1 MVRSGADRPAI
12 STGPA
17 LMIPAGYPRDL
28 PSALLRA
35 ARDFSGAG
43 VVEIGA
49 DGRETKLDF
58 PTLLELAA
66 RILAGLRANGV
77 RAGDPAVVHCTEP
90 VGFFA
95 AFWACTLG
103 GIRPLLMAP
112 SPEGDRTEAGRER
125 LRTVTDLLGW
135 TVLIGRPSDLPD
147 DLGLP
152 VLDPDALA
160 GHEPTNEFHRPAAD
174 DVAVLML
181 SSGTTG
187 TPKIVQL
194 THRGLV
200 EFAAGTPAML
210 PVRPGQ
216 TTLNWLPLDQS
227 GAFLLYHLLPVFTGC
242 TNIHVNT
249 NWVLAD
255 PLRWLD
261 LMDQHR
267 VNHSWSP
274 NFGYRVTT
282 QAIAGEP
289 DRHWDL
295 SALRSLVSGGEQ
307 ITVPVM
313 TEFLR
318 LTNRFGVVPETFVA
332 AWGMTETV
340 TGITFARPGL
350 TPNVHRVRVPPT
362 GIVEW
367 VDQRPSSGKVAVA
380 RPGKT
385 RAEAPGVLSL
395 VSVGAPAPGT
405 TVRIVAPN
413 GAVLP
418 EGRIGQLQVASAR
431 VTPGYLGNLEA
442 DREAFPVG
450 NWPMRKW
457 LSTGDQGFITG
468 GQVVITGR
476 DSERIIMRGTLYYAH
491 DIEAVAAA
499 VVGAEAGLVAACAV
513 PDVESGTD
521 RLVVFY
527 ALTPDS
533 IPGMDQAI
541 RSLIQ
546 TRLQLVAEVVGV
558 PRRDFPTTPGGKI
571 LRPLLK
577 QRWLD
582 GTLETPPHPYVEPA
596 GATSYSGP
604 TGEGP
609 ESATANTHISAEE
622 LEAGE
627 RTTELPT
634 VRLAWQ
640 RTLQQI
646 PTPPQRP
653 TLGTPT
659 DPLTAPASALPSDA
673 SPPADAPAPAEP
685 LATAADDQLPASE
698 PFTSPD
704 APAPA
709 EPVSSTPDGLPSA
722 TDPAA
727 EAATPSGPQA
737 PADPVSTAADEQ
749 LPASELLTSTDAAA
763 PAELVPTAADGLPPA
778 TEPEALATG
787 DAQAPG
793 EPVQGHSDA
802 LAADSPTA
810 SEPADVPSAGDALTE
825 PVSAPE
831 AAPVDASTDSAE
843 PQSASAGDVPGNTP
857 AEVASAPVDETAPK
871 TPAEPID
878 GEATTADSAPDD
890 TSAEVD
896 SAPADDT
903 APTESSGLVDGAVP
917 ATDSDAPTVGD
928 APADVVA
935 VSAVSQPDAPEASGE
950 SAPACAEAVTAP
962 AEPTT
967 PIDVPE
973 AEAAPQADLSETPA
987 ASADVEE
994 APTSVEEPEAPTASA
1009 DVQET
1014 PATSPQADDAEASAE
1029 SAPVDVQETPAA
1041 DVQEAP
1047 AASTLADDEGAPA
1060 ASAPDEDVQ
1069 ESDAQ
1074 VDAPASSDSADG
1086 QSGESAEVPTEDE
1099 STDAVARTT
1108 ELPEAVDSS
1117 AHPVADE
1124 PADERSL
1131 VAESGV
1137 EVAEGS
1143 PERADAS
1150 PESAEQ
1156 VAGTSA
1162 ESAER
1167 DSESSPASGEQ
1178 VSDASLESGE
1188 QIPDAA
1194 PQSGEQVPDA
1204 LPESA
1209 EDLPGTSA
1217 ESAELES
1224 ESVDGLSEQRAAD
1237 LQRADEAVG
1246 ERASGHGSIEPETES
1261 SDEPVDVSA
1270 SAQAEQ
1276 LPAGEPDPAAEVES
1290 VEPAEGEA
1298 TESVEAEEPETAAVG
1313 AEGLDSSSVEPSAE
1327 EPESVTVGAEGLDS
1341 SSVEPS
1347 AEESSASQEPGA
1359 VEADAPE
1366 VAEPAAQVEVP
1377 APDAPEVDVESS
1389 AAELQSSA
1397 APVADP
1403 AHRMA
1408 QAPTARQLPT
1418 SKPST
1423 RDEAAAPELVID
1435 QPVEAELNASAE
1447 RPVEA
1452 EVVTDD
1458 LAEAAEPEL
1467 ADEPDDAQDP
1477 AASDATE
1484 ELVKAADAEPDS
1496 AENVAAPV
1504 GDSPESATE
1513 AGVLA
1518 AATQPAVEPVVVP
1531 EPAQLAAE
1539 AAVVPAATQPAA
1551 EAAVVQTP
1559 AQPAA
1564 ALVEPVAVVGVA
1576 GRFPGAETLEQFWDN
1591 LVGGVES
1598 VRRFA
1603 TDESGELAVSGVLEH
1618 VESFDAKFFGLS
1630 DREAELMDPA
1640 QRLFLEVCHQA
1651 LEHAGYGGVTNRVGV
1666 FAGSGMNLYNRQP
1679 QARDSLAARVAYR
1692 LGLTGPAIGVQSA
1705 WSSSL
1710 VAVHLACQALR
1721 SGDAD
1726 LALAGA
1732 SAVQVPQATSYQPS
1746 SESILS
1752 PSGHVRAFDA
1762 AADGTV
1768 GGNGVAAVLLKRL
1781 DQAVADGD
1789 TVYAVIRGTAVSSD
1803 DVASSNQTLI
1813 ERALERAGF
1822 AAESLSYLEANAIGS
1837 VTADAVEVQA
1847 LTTAIRR
1854 HTDKVGF
1861 CTIGSV
1867 KPNIGHLDS
1876 ASGMAG
1882 LIKTI
1887 LMLQHR
1893 TLVPTINYTEP
1904 NPALAL
1910 GSSPFVVA
1918 TEARDWEA
1926 GTTLRAG
1933 VSALDAGGTN
1943 AHVILEEPPR
1953 QVRRGDDGPVVLP
1966 LSAPDPDALTDLVE
1980 LYRADLE
1987 QGTGHRL
1994 IDLAGTAALGRPAH
2008 RHRIAVAGAS
2018 EAELVDALG
2027 SAQATEI
2034 PRGGPGPLGYA
2045 FTGQGAARRGMAAGL
2060 AARFPVFRSVLDEC
2074 DRVYAE
2080 ETGGSLLDLLLTPAG
2095 QSEGVWPTETAQP
2108 ALFAF
2113 ELALARLWQSFG
2125 VQPALVVGHS
2135 VGEYAALCVAEA
2147 LSLADGVR
2155 LTAKRGELM
2164 QRGTAPGAMVS
2175 VRADADRVR
2184 ELAQTSGVEIA
2195 AGNGPQSFVLTG
2207 SEVIVGQLAEQLDQ
2221 LQVAWQRLD
2230 VDRAFH
2236 SSLVDPILAD
2246 FATIVRGIT
2255 LKPLRTPMVSS
2266 WSGELLESGTVLDGD
2281 YLVGQLR
2288 QPVLFGDAVEAVTA
2302 AGCRRFLELGPDAV
2316 LSPAGRRIAPNSTWI
2331 PAQRL
2336 GQDPVLATMNGLAE
2350 LYEQGTEITWSKV
2363 YGYGGRVPL
2372 PTYPFRR
2379 VHHPVDTSSAA
2390 PAAVADGVVRG
2401 SVSAFERAARAQAVG
2416 FAPSSAAVKRIPLD
2430 PPAEVAEVAAV
2441 DDNAEEESPFALPE
2455 ETHSVD
2461 ADYLAQAGSLSGDE
2475 VSAERYRESLDAV
2488 LDLTCDVLRLDPYDL
2503 TVDHTFAELGGTA
2516 ESMAPVIDR
2525 INEQFSVELT
2535 AETLFSSY
2543 TTPHK
2548 LATAVAVQ
2556 TTRADD
2562 EQVAESNE
2570 PAEAPVVEEETV
2582 EPVEIAV
2589 SEVEATPVEAES
2601 SEPVGEPD
2609 ARVALAVLGTGLAEL
2624 AARVEEAAT
2633 ATSAAEL
2640 PGSGMAALMS
2650 QQLRVAGQLVDGVTK
2665 LMREQLSLL
2674 SDTTS
2679 STPEPA
2685 ETGYDAAVPAAPFA
2699 GGTFGPETPG
2709 TTQTSAEN
2717 EPAGDGDEA
2726 ADVAGASAA
2735 DDGAEADPI
2744 DADGR
2749 DDSGAAA
2756 ERPDAGARDDS
2767 AGGERSV
2774 VPVLYSDGR
2783 VGELR
2788 RVVVEGEMAPAVGG
2802 RRRDVGYW
2810 QVALA
2815 GAEPL
2820 VLPADGGR
2828 RGEVASVKLE
2838 LEDELGDAVFVF
2850 SRERKVSPLM
2860 TMLAAVG
2867 TVLGRFAA
2875 QEDVTIGSAL
2885 IRPQGDTSA
2894 GVRRALPIRID
2905 LSGEPDLGELAHRVR
2920 DVTTGAFDH
2929 AGTDLAILQRDPLF
2943 QILVEFE
2950 DGEEELPEPLDLRL
2964 RLTHHGAGIT
2974 CTADYRAGLF
2984 HRSTIDRLLNY
2995 LQAVLRRATAEP
3007 RLRLP
3012 QLMMPIAA
3020 DLEALRRLE
3029 GDLEPVGPIGRG
3041 RRDAVVAGELSG
3053 LHTLFEQQVARTPD
3067 AVALVQGQREL
3078 TYTELDRRSNAV
3090 AWQLTDLGV
3099 KPGQLV
3105 AVRVARGTEL
3115 VVAVL
3120 GVLKSGAAYLP
3131 LDPGVPESRWAFMVN
3146 DAAAVALVG
3155 DDAALADRLG
3165 LRLVPVAT
3173 SDSDPRSR
3181 QAPPVQA
3188 AADDLAYC
3196 IYTSGS
3202 NGNPKGVLVP
3212 HRGPVNLVRHYL
3224 RTRSSLRT
3232 LQWTSFGFDVHVQEM
3247 FTALASG
3254 SALVLIGEDDR
3265 YDPDAVISALRDHGV
3280 ERLFMA
3286 FSPLTALLATMR
3298 RLPELPALRE
3308 IVAGGEAMVLTH
3320 KVRDFLD
3327 AHPECRLYNEYGPVE
3342 ASIVTTIHA
3351 VDPTED
3357 RPSIGRPVDGVAVR
3371 LLDQVGRPVPVG
3383 GVGEIHLGGAAV
3395 AQGYIGR
3402 PDETETAFVPDPAH
3416 PGGRLYRSRDLG
3428 RWRPDGTLEY
3438 LGRADDQV
3446 KIRGHR
3452 VEPGETEHV
3461 LADQP
3466 GVIDAVV
3473 IAISDH
3479 GGDTCLIGYVVLE
3492 DSDPATLAR
3501 LMLDLGK
3508 ELPIY
3513 LVPADLIPIEELPL
3527 DDNGRLDRTR
3537 LPEPEWLH
3545 P

>member
-1 MVRSGADRPAI
+1 MVRSSADRPAI

-35 ARDFSGAG
+35 ARDFGAAG
-43 VVEIGA
+43 VVEIGP

-112 SPEGDRTEAGRER
+112 SLEGDRTESGRER

-187 TPKIVQL
+187 APKIVQL

-249 NWVLAD
+249 RWVLDD

-274 NFGYRVTT
+274 NFGYRLAT

-313 TEFLR
+313 SEFLR

-362 GIVEW
+362 GVVEW

-380 RPGKT
+380 RPGKPRT
-385 RAEAPGVLSL
+385 EAPGVLSL

-442 DREAFPVG
+442 DRTAFPVG
-450 NWPMRKW
+450 NWPARKW
-457 LSTGDQGFITG
+457 LATGDQGFITG

-476 DSERIIMRGTLYYAH
+476 DSERIIMSGKLYYAH
-491 DIEAVAAA
+491 DIEAVAAT
-499 VVGAEAGLVAACAV
+499 VVGAEHGLVAACGVA
-513 PDVESGTD
+513 DTEAGTD

-533 IPGMDQAI
+533 VPGMDQAI

-546 TRLQLVAEVVGV
+546 SRLQLAAEVVGV
-558 PRRDFPTTPGGKI
+558 PRRDFPTTPGGKV

-582 GTLETPPHPYVEPA
+582 GTLETPPHPHIEPA
-596 GATSYSGP
+596 GATPFSGP
-604 TGEGP
+604 TGQGP
-609 ESATANTHISAEE
+609 ESATAHTQTTPSDEDPT
-622 LEAGE
+622 E
-627 RTTELPT
+627 RTTELP
-634 VRLAWQ
+634 VIRLAWQ
-640 RTLQQI
+640 RTLANSI

-653 TLGTPT
+653 T
-659 DPLTAPASALPSDA
+659 
-673 SPPADAPAPAEP
+673 
-685 LATAADDQLPASE
+685 Q
-698 PFTSPD
+698 
-704 APAPA
+704 
-709 EPVSSTPDGLPSA
+709 
-722 TDPAA
+722 
-727 EAATPSGPQA
+727 
-737 PADPVSTAADEQ
+737 
-749 LPASELLTSTDAAA
+749 LLTPPNPDT
-763 PAELVPTAADGLPPA
+763 ELTPEPTAQ
-778 TEPEALATG
+778 T
-787 DAQAPG
+787 
-793 EPVQGHSDA
+793 
-802 LAADSPTA
+802 
-810 SEPADVPSAGDALTE
+810 
-825 PVSAPE
+825 
-831 AAPVDASTDSAE
+831 
-843 PQSASAGDVPGNTP
+843 
-857 AEVASAPVDETAPK
+857 
-871 TPAEPID
+871 TPAEPD
-878 GEATTADSAPDD
+878 QPEAPAADD
-890 TSAEVD
+890 TSPAAEH
-896 SAPADDT
+896 
-903 APTESSGLVDGAVP
+903 
-917 ATDSDAPTVGD
+917 
-928 APADVVA
+928 
-935 VSAVSQPDAPEASGE
+935 PEA
-950 SAPACAEAVTAP
+950 
-962 AEPTT
+962 
-967 PIDVPE
+967 
-973 AEAAPQADLSETPA
+973 SETPA
-987 ASADVEE
+987 AAEQ
-994 APTSVEEPEAPTASA
+994 PTSEPATQPTPVESDEPEAPAA
-1009 DVQET
+1009 
-1014 PATSPQADDAEASAE
+1014 AEHSEAA
-1029 SAPVDVQETPAA
+1029 ETPAA
-1041 DVQEAP
+1041 EQPTSEPATQVTPAETDDVAAPAADETSAAAQHPDAVDTPAAEQPTAEPATQSTPVESDEVAAAIAVQPQPAESPAATAEHPAAQADSAQVDAEEQPDAAEPTEDADAAVEQPASPEPARAEQPTAEPAAQTTPAEPDEDAAPAGADETPAETSNPELSSEAGAPAAEQPETPAPAVPNAAVDSADGAAPAVAEQPTPVELTEDADPAVDQPASAEPTRAEQPRVEPAAQVSPAEPDEDAASTAAQSDAAEPALAEHPAAEPTAQATPAEPDKVVPAAADETSTTGPDTELSSTSVTHPTAPEPAAVPEPDAEQSEPADPGAAEEPAVEPQPVEVPVARVEPVEVAQPAHTDESAAAPESDAEDVAAAEPAAQPAAEPSGALDAHADPAEAAEVAVPAAAQSEAGEPALAEQPTAESSAASGAQGIPAEAGEVAAPAADETLAKAPNAELPPGTDEPEAP
-1047 AASTLADDEGAPA
+1047 AAVQAEAVEPALADEATAESSVASDAQGTPAEAGEVAATAADETPAKAANAELPPGTDEPEAPA
-1060 ASAPDEDVQ
+1060 AVQAEAVEAGPAEQLESVGADVVSESVEVATPAVAQAEAVEPALADEATAESSA
-1069 ESDAQ
+1069 A
-1074 VDAPASSDSADG
+1074 
-1086 QSGESAEVPTEDE
+1086 SGEQADPAEAGE
-1099 STDAVARTT
+1099 VA
-1108 ELPEAVDSS
+1108 AF
-1117 AHPVADE
+1117 VADE
-1124 PADERSL
+1124 SEAVEPALVERPESVGL
-1131 VAESGV
+1131 DGVQPVAAPAVAQAEAVELAVGLEGVRPAEVAAAAVAARSEGV
-1137 EVAEGS
+1137 EVAEVAV
-1143 PERADAS
+1143 ER
-1150 PESAEQ
+1150 P
-1156 VAGTSA
+1156 
-1162 ESAER
+1162 
-1167 DSESSPASGEQ
+1167 
-1178 VSDASLESGE
+1178 
-1188 QIPDAA
+1188 
-1194 PQSGEQVPDA
+1194 
-1204 LPESA
+1204 
-1209 EDLPGTSA
+1209 
-1217 ESAELES
+1217 
-1224 ESVDGLSEQRAAD
+1224 
-1237 LQRADEAVG
+1237 
-1246 ERASGHGSIEPETES
+1246 
-1261 SDEPVDVSA
+1261 
-1270 SAQAEQ
+1270 
-1276 LPAGEPDPAAEVES
+1276 ES
-1290 VEPAEGEA
+1290 VEPAAAEERAVEPEAVVGSDAQVEQPEVGEPESFDEPVDPEQAASELVDAEAAGVVGPEVAEVGEA
-1298 TESVEAEEPETAAVG
+1298 AVEQSEAGASAPAEESSSEPSLETQAKSVDGDVAASAAQPVVADGAPDAEVELAAAGSEEQAKVAGAVGRGLAAVG
-1313 AEGLDSSSVEPSAE
+1313 AL
-1327 EPESVTVGAEGLDS
+1327 
-1341 SSVEPS
+1341 
-1347 AEESSASQEPGA
+1347 
-1359 VEADAPE
+1359 
-1366 VAEPAAQVEVP
+1366 VAEPGGKVAGQAGRGGKG
-1377 APDAPEVDVESS
+1377 AVD
-1389 AAELQSSA
+1389 
-1397 APVADP
+1397 
-1403 AHRMA
+1403 
-1408 QAPTARQLPT
+1408 
-1418 SKPST
+1418 
-1423 RDEAAAPELVID
+1423 
-1435 QPVEAELNASAE
+1435 
-1447 RPVEA
+1447 
-1452 EVVTDD
+1452 
-1458 LAEAAEPEL
+1458 
-1467 ADEPDDAQDP
+1467 
-1477 AASDATE
+1477 
-1484 ELVKAADAEPDS
+1484 
-1496 AENVAAPV
+1496 
-1504 GDSPESATE
+1504 G
-1513 AGVLA
+1513 
-1518 AATQPAVEPVVVP
+1518 
-1531 EPAQLAAE
+1531 
-1539 AAVVPAATQPAA
+1539 
-1551 EAAVVQTP
+1551 
-1559 AQPAA
+1559 
-1564 ALVEPVAVVGVA
+1564 VAVVGLA
-1576 GRFPGAETLEQFWDN
+1576 GRFPGAETLEVFWDN

-1598 VRRFA
+1598 VGPA
-1603 TDESGELAVSGVLEH
+1603 GGVLDD

-1651 LEHAGYGGVTNRVGV
+1651 LEHGGYGGTTNRVGV
-1666 FAGSGMNLYNRQP
+1666 FAGSGMNLYGRRPQP
-1679 QARDSLAARVAYR
+1679 RDSLAARVAYR

-1732 SAVQVPQATSYQPS
+1732 AAVQVPQATGPEPS
-1746 SESILS
+1746 EVLS
-1752 PSGHVRAFDA
+1752 PSGHARAFDA

-1789 TVYAVIRGTAVSSD
+1789 TVYAVIRGTAVSSED
-1803 DVASSNQTLI
+1803 APGGNQADLI
-1813 ERALERAGF
+1813 ERALQRAGF

-1837 VTADAVEVQA
+1837 GPADAAEVRA
-1847 LTTAIRR
+1847 LSAALRR

-1876 ASGMAG
+1876 AAGMAG

-1893 TLVPTINYTEP
+1893 MLVPTINYRKP
-1904 NPALAL
+1904 NPEL
-1910 GSSPFVVA
+1910 GLDGSPF
-1918 TEARDWEA
+1918 TIGTKARDWES

-1933 VSALDAGGTN
+1933 VSALDEGGTN

-1980 LYRADLE
+1980 LYRTDLGH
-1987 QGTGHRL
+1987 GTGHRL
-1994 IDLAGTAALGRPAH
+1994 IDLAGTTALGRSAH
-2008 RHRIAVAGAS
+2008 RHRIAVAGGT

-2027 SAQATEI
+2027 SAQATEA
-2034 PRGGPGPLGYA
+2034 PRGGPGALGYA

-2080 ETGGSLLDLLLTPAG
+2080 ETGGSLLELLLTPAG
-2095 QSEGVWPTETAQP
+2095 SDGVWPTETAQP

-2147 LSLADGVR
+2147 LSPADGVR

-2184 ELAQTSGVEIA
+2184 ELARTSGVEIA
-2195 AGNGPQSFVLTG
+2195 AGNGPQSYVLSG
-2207 SEVIVGQLAEQLDQ
+2207 SEVIVGQLAAQLDQ
-2221 LQVAWQRLD
+2221 LQVAYQRLD

-2236 SSLVDPILAD
+2236 SSLVEPILSD
-2246 FATIVRGIT
+2246 FAEIVRGIT

-2266 WSGELLESGTVLDGD
+2266 WSGELLESGTVLDSE

-2350 LYEQGTEITWSKV
+2350 LYEQGQEINWSKV
-2363 YGYGGRVPL
+2363 YAFSGRVPL

-2379 VHHPVDTSSAA
+2379 VHHSIETPAATTAAA
-2390 PAAVADGVVRG
+2390 PEGR
-2401 SVSAFERAARAQAVG
+2401 SQVSAFERAARAQAVG
-2416 FAPSSAAVKRIPLD
+2416 STAAVKRIPLD
-2430 PPAEVAEVAAV
+2430 PPAEVAEIETA
-2441 DDNAEEESPFALPE
+2441 DEQLDEESPFALPA

-2475 VSAERYRESLDAV
+2475 VSAERYRDALDAV
-2488 LDLTCDVLRLDPYDL
+2488 LDLTCEELRLDPYDL
-2503 TVDHTFAELGGTA
+2503 TVDHTFAELGATP
-2516 ESMAPVIDR
+2516 ESMAPVIDQ
-2525 INEQFSVELT
+2525 INERFTVELT
-2535 AETLFSSY
+2535 PGELFGAF

-2556 TTRADD
+2556 TARADA
-2562 EQVAESNE
+2562 EEEVAESNE
-2570 PAEAPVVEEETV
+2570 EPETPVVE
-2582 EPVEIAV
+2582 AV
-2589 SEVEATPVEAES
+2589 SVPVVELAVAEVGVDTDDP
-2601 SEPVGEPD
+2601 
-2609 ARVALAVLGTGLAEL
+2609 RTALAVLGSGLAEL
-2624 AARVEEAAT
+2624 AAKVDEAAA
-2633 ATSAAEL
+2633 ATGAAEL

-2650 QQLRVAGQLVDGVTK
+2650 QQLRVAGQLVEGVTK
-2665 LMREQLSLL
+2665 LMSEQLALL
-2674 SDTTS
+2674 NEVQTTQ
-2679 STPEPA
+2679 P
-2685 ETGYDAAVPAAPFA
+2685 AVPVDEEVAE
-2699 GGTFGPETPG
+2699 GNEMPE
-2709 TTQTSAEN
+2709 
-2717 EPAGDGDEA
+2717 GDQ
-2726 ADVAGASAA
+2726 AA
-2735 DDGAEADPI
+2735 DDMIDDPGAPVAVVDVPDDELPGLVDEDP
-2744 DADGR
+2744 R
-2749 DDSGAAA
+2749 
-2756 ERPDAGARDDS
+2756 ER
-2767 AGGERSV
+2767 
-2774 VPVLYSDGR
+2774 
-2783 VGELR
+2783 ELR
-2788 RVVVEGEMAPAVGG
+2788 RVVVEQEVAPSVAGW
-2802 RRRDVGYW
+2802 RRDLGYW

-2820 VLPADGGR
+2820 VLPADGVRTGK
-2828 RGEVASVKLE
+2828 VASVKLE
-2838 LEDELGDAVFVF
+2838 LTDELGDEVFVF

-2875 QEDVTIGSAL
+2875 QDDVTIGSAL

-2894 GVRRALPIRID
+2894 APRRALPIRID

-2920 DVTTGAFDH
+2920 DVTTGAFEH
-2929 AGTDLAILQRDPLF
+2929 AGTDLAILERDPLF
-2943 QILVEFE
+2943 QVLVEFE
-2950 DGEEELPEPLDLRL
+2950 DGDDELPEPLDLRL

-2974 CTADYRAGLF
+2974 CTADYREGLL
-2984 HRSTIDRLLNY
+2984 HRATIDRLLNY
-2995 LQAVLRRATAEP
+2995 LQAVLHRATNEP

-3012 QLMMPIAA
+3012 QLMQPIAS

-3029 GDLEPVGPIGRG
+3029 GDLEPVGPIGRS

-3067 AVALVQGQREL
+3067 AVALAQGNREL
-3078 TYTELDRRSNAV
+3078 TYAELDRRANAV
-3090 AWQLTDLGV
+3090 AWQLADLGV
-3099 KPGQLV
+3099 KPGQIV
-3105 AVRVARGTEL
+3105 AIRVARGTEL

-3120 GVLKSGAAYLP
+3120 AVLKSGAAYLP

-3165 LRLVPVAT
+3165 LTLVPVAAV
-3173 SDSDPRSR
+3173 DGDPRAR

-3188 AADDLAYC
+3188 AADDIAYC
-3196 IYTSGS
+3196 IYISGS

-3254 SALVLIGEDDR
+3254 AGLVLIGEDDR
-3265 YDPDAVISALRDHGV
+3265 YDPDAVIAALRDHQV
-3280 ERLFMA
+3280 ERLFMT

-3320 KVRDFLD
+3320 KVREFLD
-3327 AHPECRLYNEYGPVE
+3327 AHPDCRLFNEYGPVE
-3342 ASIVTTIHA
+3342 ASIVTTIHE
-3351 VDPTED
+3351 VDPAED

-3371 LLDQVGRPVPVG
+3371 LLDQALRPVPVG

-3395 AQGYIGR
+3395 AQGYLGR
-3402 PDETETAFVPDPAH
+3402 PEETELMFVPDPVH
-3416 PGGRLYRSRDLG
+3416 PGGRLYRTRDLG

-3473 IAISDH
+3473 VANNDPA
-3479 GGDTCLIGYVVLE
+3479 GDTCLIGYVVLE
-3492 DSDPATLAR
+3492 DSDPAVLAR

-3527 DDNGRLDRTR
+3527 DDNGRLDRGR
-3537 LPEPEWLH
+3537 LPEPEWLR

>member
-35 ARDFSGAG
+35 ARDFGSAG

-49 DGRETKLDF
+49 DGRETRLDF

-249 NWVLAD
+249 DWVLAD

-274 NFGYRVTT
+274 NFGYRLAT

-350 TPNVHRVRVPPT
+350 TPNVHRVRIPPT

-367 VDQRPSSGKVAVA
+367 VDQRPSTGKVAVA

-457 LSTGDQGFITG
+457 LATGDQGFITG

-491 DIEAVAAA
+491 DIEAVAAT
-499 VVGAEAGLVAACAV
+499 VVGAEQGLVAACAV
-513 PDVESGTD
+513 PDAESGTD

-546 TRLQLVAEVVGV
+546 TRLHLAAEVVGV

-596 GATSYSGP
+596 GATPYSGP

-609 ESATANTHISAEE
+609 ESATADTQISAEE
-622 LEAGE
+622 DPSE

-640 RTLQQI
+640 RTLQQSI

-653 TLGTPT
+653 TLGAPLTEPSPTPAEAPPTDVPDSPQPSKPVDELQSSTPT
-659 DPLTAPASALPSDA
+659 EREEAPAAAATEVPVLEAADEVGSSAPTEREDGPVAASVDRGLASSDVVESADA
-673 SPPADAPAPAEP
+673 SAPADAAESSASAESEEALAAASTEVPVLEAADEVESPAPTEREDGPVAASVDRG
-685 LATAADDQLPASE
+685 LASSDVLESADAS
-698 PFTSPD
+698 
-704 APAPA
+704 
-709 EPVSSTPDGLPSA
+709 
-722 TDPAA
+722 
-727 EAATPSGPQA
+727 A
-737 PADPVSTAADEQ
+737 PADAAESS
-749 LPASELLTSTDAAA
+749 AS
-763 PAELVPTAADGLPPA
+763 AES
-778 TEPEALATG
+778 EEALAAAST
-787 DAQAPG
+787 DVPEAPVVASADEFESLAPT
-793 EPVQGHSDA
+793 EPQDGPVAASVDRGLAPSDVREPA
-802 LAADSPTA
+802 EA
-810 SEPADVPSAGDALTE
+810 SEPADELESSTPVEGEDASAAGPTDVPALASADEVGSTASAEGEDVPAAASVERGLASSDVRE
-825 PVSAPE
+825 LPEASAPAVELESSTQVEGEE
-831 AAPVDASTDSAE
+831 ASAAASTDVPEDPVVASADEVESPAPAESEDVPAAASVERALASSDVLELAEESEPAAELESAAPAESEETPVADAPDVASVDEVESSASAEGEDVPAAASVDRGLASSDVRESAEASAPAVELEPSTPVEGEEASATASTDVPEVPVDASAE
-843 PQSASAGDVPGNTP
+843 SP
-857 AEVASAPVDETAPK
+857 
-871 TPAEPID
+871 
-878 GEATTADSAPDD
+878 
-890 TSAEVD
+890 
-896 SAPADDT
+896 
-903 APTESSGLVDGAVP
+903 
-917 ATDSDAPTVGD
+917 
-928 APADVVA
+928 
-935 VSAVSQPDAPEASGE
+935 
-950 SAPACAEAVTAP
+950 AP
-962 AEPTT
+962 AE
-967 PIDVPE
+967 DVPAAASVDRGLAPSDVLE
-973 AEAAPQADLSETPA
+973 SAEASEPADELE
-987 ASADVEE
+987 SA
-994 APTSVEEPEAPTASA
+994 
-1009 DVQET
+1009 
-1014 PATSPQADDAEASAE
+1014 ASAE
-1029 SAPVDVQETPAA
+1029 SEETPAA
-1041 DVQEAP
+1041 DSADAPDVASADEVGASAEGEDVPAAASVERGLALYDVPDSSAEDGEAP
-1047 AASTLADDEGAPA
+1047 AATSTDLPEAPVPTGEAESSGPGEGADA
-1060 ASAPDEDVQ
+1060 ATSTGVPD
-1069 ESDAQ
+1069 
-1074 VDAPASSDSADG
+1074 ASVLASADG
-1086 QSGESAEVPTEDE
+1086 V
-1099 STDAVARTT
+1099 
-1108 ELPEAVDSS
+1108 
-1117 AHPVADE
+1117 
-1124 PADERSL
+1124 
-1131 VAESGV
+1131 
-1137 EVAEGS
+1137 
-1143 PERADAS
+1143 
-1150 PESAEQ
+1150 
-1156 VAGTSA
+1156 
-1162 ESAER
+1162 
-1167 DSESSPASGEQ
+1167 
-1178 VSDASLESGE
+1178 
-1188 QIPDAA
+1188 
-1194 PQSGEQVPDA
+1194 
-1204 LPESA
+1204 
-1209 EDLPGTSA
+1209 
-1217 ESAELES
+1217 
-1224 ESVDGLSEQRAAD
+1224 
-1237 LQRADEAVG
+1237 
-1246 ERASGHGSIEPETES
+1246 
-1261 SDEPVDVSA
+1261 
-1270 SAQAEQ
+1270 
-1276 LPAGEPDPAAEVES
+1276 
-1290 VEPAEGEA
+1290 
-1298 TESVEAEEPETAAVG
+1298 
-1313 AEGLDSSSVEPSAE
+1313 
-1327 EPESVTVGAEGLDS
+1327 
-1341 SSVEPS
+1341 
-1347 AEESSASQEPGA
+1347 ESSASADGE
-1359 VEADAPE
+1359 EASAA
-1366 VAEPAAQVEVP
+1366 AEGEEVP
-1377 APDAPEVDVESS
+1377 AAASIEVSEASADGPASSEGSVSADATDVLEAYEASDSVDEVESS
-1389 AAELQSSA
+1389 ATVEGAESADGAALADAMESSA
-1397 APVADP
+1397 A
-1403 AHRMA
+1403 
-1408 QAPTARQLPT
+1408 
-1418 SKPST
+1418 
-1423 RDEAAAPELVID
+1423 
-1435 QPVEAELNASAE
+1435 VEG
-1447 RPVEA
+1447 
-1452 EVVTDD
+1452 
-1458 LAEAAEPEL
+1458 
-1467 ADEPDDAQDP
+1467 
-1477 AASDATE
+1477 E
-1484 ELVKAADAEPDS
+1484 ELP
-1496 AENVAAPV
+1496 AP
-1504 GDSPESATE
+1504 
-1513 AGVLA
+1513 AG
-1518 AATQPAVEPVVVP
+1518 
-1531 EPAQLAAE
+1531 
-1539 AAVVPAATQPAA
+1539 
-1551 EAAVVQTP
+1551 
-1559 AQPAA
+1559 

-1598 VRRFA
+1598 VRRLSD
-1603 TDESGELAVSGVLEH
+1603 DETAVTGVLEH

-1630 DREAELMDPA
+1630 DREAELMEPA
-1640 QRLFLEVCHQA
+1640 QRLFLEICHQA
-1651 LEHAGYGGVTNRVGV
+1651 LEHAGYGGTTHRVGV

-1732 SAVQVPQATSYQPS
+1732 AAVQVPQATSYES
-1746 SESILS
+1746 SPESIIS

-1822 AAESLSYLEANAIGS
+1822 AADSLSYLEANAIGS
-1837 VTADAVEVQA
+1837 RTADSAEVQA
-1847 LTTAIRR
+1847 FTTALRR

-1893 TLVPTINYTEP
+1893 TLVPTINFTEP
-1904 NPALAL
+1904 NPEL
-1910 GSSPFVVA
+1910 GLDDSPFVIA

-1943 AHVILEEPPR
+1943 ALVILEEPPR
-1953 QVRRGDDGPVVLP
+1953 QIRRGDDGPVVLP

-1980 LYRADLE
+1980 LYRTDFE
-1987 QGTGHRL
+1987 HGTGHRL

-2018 EAELVDALG
+2018 EAELVDALV

-2080 ETGGSLLDLLLTPAG
+2080 ETGGSLLELLLTPAG

-2266 WSGELLESGTVLDGD
+2266 WSGDLLESGTVLDGD

-2350 LYEQGTEITWSKV
+2350 LYEQGTEIAWSKV
-2363 YGYGGRVPL
+2363 YAYSGRVPL

-2379 VHHPVDTSSAA
+2379 VHHPVDTASAA
-2390 PAAVADGVVRG
+2390 PAAVVEG
-2401 SVSAFERAARAQAVG
+2401 SQRPQVSAFERAARAQAIG

-2430 PPAEVAEVAAV
+2430 PPAEVDEVDAV
-2441 DDNAEEESPFALPE
+2441 DENAEQEESPFALPE

-2543 TTPHK
+2543 NTPHK

-2556 TTRADD
+2556 TTKADD
-2562 EQVAESNE
+2562 EQVAETHVE
-2570 PAEAPVVEEETV
+2570 EEETV

-2589 SEVEATPVEAES
+2589 AEVESEAPAGES
-2601 SEPVGEPD
+2601 D

-2633 ATSAAEL
+2633 ATGAADL

-2665 LMREQLSLL
+2665 LMREQLALL
-2674 SDTTS
+2674 TEATQSDTTPAASSEAASTTPTGTSPSTPNTTSVPPPNTPATADASSASLTPHGDIPAPAPHGGTTSAASTARAPHGDTTSVTPAGTMSAASTTSTATATTTAAPSTTPSTSTTPADPTSAEHTTSPDTS
-2679 STPEPA
+2679 STDTSS
-2685 ETGYDAAVPAAPFA
+2685 TGASSTDATSAATTPTDTTSTRTTSTGTTSTGTTSTGTTSTDTTSLRAAAVPSSSPSADAADEVA
-2699 GGTFGPETPG
+2699 GG
-2709 TTQTSAEN
+2709 
-2717 EPAGDGDEA
+2717 EA
-2726 ADVAGASAA
+2726 
-2735 DDGAEADPI
+2735 
-2744 DADGR
+2744 
-2749 DDSGAAA
+2749 AAA
-2756 ERPDAGARDDS
+2756 EGEGPDGAPSAGEPVVGVPVVGERAVGERAVGELGVVGDTAAGAD
-2767 AGGERSV
+2767 GGEAPAEGRVAAEAAYSLAAEGGV
-2774 VPVLYSDGR
+2774 YSDGR

-2950 DGEEELPEPLDLRL
+2950 DGEDELPEPLDLRL
-2964 RLTHHGAGIT
+2964 RLTHHGSGIT

-2984 HRSTIDRLLNY
+2984 HRSTIDRLLSY

-3067 AVALVQGQREL
+3067 AVALIQGEREL
-3078 TYTELDRRSNAV
+3078 TYGELDRRANAV

-3120 GVLKSGAAYLP
+3120 AVLKSGAAYLP

-3146 DAAAVALVG
+3146 DSAAVALVG

-3173 SDSDPRSR
+3173 VGDSRSQ

-3188 AADDLAYC
+3188 AADDVAYC

-3202 NGNPKGVLVP
+3202 DGIPKGVLVP

-3254 SALVLIGEDDR
+3254 AALVLIGEDDR

-3298 RLPELPALRE
+3298 KLPELPALRE

-3320 KVRDFLD
+3320 KVRDFLE
-3327 AHPECRLYNEYGPVE
+3327 AHPQCRLFNEYGPVE
-3342 ASIVTTIHA
+3342 ASIVTTIHE
-3351 VDPTED
+3351 VDPAED

-3371 LLDQVGRPVPVG
+3371 LLDQVLRPVPVG

-3395 AQGYIGR
+3395 AQGYLGR
-3402 PDETETAFVPDPAH
+3402 PDETERAFVPDPVH

-3527 DDNGRLDRTR
+3527 DDNGRLDRSR